1 MLDYEGL
8 LYVEELATEDDNSLK
23 NKLWNLFEAPESGN
37 CARLVS
43 LISVMVQTLWIY
55 DQFGRSELL
64 TRRRFGRCGR
74 RPRDLRYDFNLYKV
88 TAIITSTTIFCI
100 ETLPS
105 FKEDRNR
112 SRSKI

>member
-43 LISVMVQTLWIY
+43 LISVTVKIY
-55 DQFGRSELL
+55 F
-64 TRRRFGRCGR
+64 TRDSLDGC
-74 RPRDLRYDFNLYKV
+74 L
-88 TAIITSTTIFCI
+88 
-100 ETLPS
+100 
-105 FKEDRNR
+105 NR
-112 SRSKI
+112 

>member
-43 LISVMVQTLWIY
+43 LISVRVKTL
-55 DQFGRSELL
+55 
-64 TRRRFGRCGR
+64 
-74 RPRDLRYDFNLYKV
+74 
-88 TAIITSTTIFCI
+88 
-100 ETLPS
+100 
-105 FKEDRNR
+105 
-112 SRSKI
+112 